1 MTKHLEFRVGRGYL
15 DRVTRQLRGS
25 VARHGTRHAAVRAAL
40 TLLALLILV
49 MPALDLAWNEPKVAE
64 RQATRCPLHAN
75 PVVIVSPPAVAAG
88 QESEPGDVVRAPLRP
103 HLYDASIFVPPK
115 V

>member
-1 MTKHLEFRVGRGYL
+1 MPKLLEFRVGRGYL

-25 VARHGTRHAAVRAAL
+25 VARHGARGPAVRAAL
-40 TLLALLILV
+40 TLLALVILV
-49 MPALDLAWNEPKVAE
+49 MPALDLAWNEPKVTE

-75 PVVIVSPPAVAAG
+75 PVVIVSPPAVDAG
-88 QESEPGDVVRAPLRP
+88 QESEPDDVAKAPLRP
-103 HLYDASIFVPPK
+103 QLCDASIFIPPK

>member
-1 MTKHLEFRVGRGYL
+1 MTKLLEFRVGRGYL